1 MVNDHVFLYV
11 EDDPNSRQALDLILR
26 RIMKVEHLTIFED
39 STDFMARLEAL
50 PQRPTF
56 FLLDIH
62 MMPYT
67 GFEVLAMLR
76 QHPNYQDAH
85 IIALTASVM
94 SEEVALLKRSGF
106 DGVIGKPIQVTSFP
120 GLIQRVMNGES
131 IWHITDF

>member
-1 MVNDHVFLYV
+1 MVNNHIYLYV

-26 RIMKVEHLTIFED
+26 RIMKIENLYIFED
-39 STDFMARLEAL
+39 STDFMARLQAL

-67 GFEVLAMLR
+67 GFEVLKMLR
-76 QHPNYQDAH
+76 EHPDYQHA
-85 IIALTASVM
+85 IILALTASVM
-94 SEEVALLKRSGF
+94 SEEVVLLKKSGF

-120 GLIQRVMNGES
+120 SLIQRVLNGES
-131 IWHITDF
+131 IWHISDI